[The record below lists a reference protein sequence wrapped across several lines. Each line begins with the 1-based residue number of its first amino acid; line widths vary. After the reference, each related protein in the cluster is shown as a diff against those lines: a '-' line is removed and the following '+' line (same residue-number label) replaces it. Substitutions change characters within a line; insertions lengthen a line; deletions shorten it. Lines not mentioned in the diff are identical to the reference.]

1 MKNPHERKVT
11 RFMIQVSSKA
21 IHCGTLISGPSFGD
35 EIVISDR
42 CNEFKNSYINFSG
55 TYGCKDSSLFVC
67 KPKSNERNY
76 FRVLDYEV
84 YALETSCPTM

>member
-1 MKNPHERKVT
+1 
-11 RFMIQVSSKA
+11 MIQVSSKA

-42 CNEFKNSYINFSG
+42 CNEFKKSYIDFSG
-55 TYGCKDSSLFVC
+55 TYGCKDSSLFVS
-67 KPKSNERNY
+67 KPKSNEKNY

-84 YALETSCPTM
+84 YTLESSCPTM